1 MTGKTVNVLSISW
14 AGETA
19 KKLAGKILNVIAV
32 YQVGKWQVLCP
43 FPYNVFTVYPPRTLA
58 LISSMKTVQGEHPLA
73 RMLRIVFLAFSIW
86 ELTDC

>member
-32 YQVGKWQVLCP
+32 YQVGIWQVLCP
-43 FPYNVFTVYPPRTLA
+43 FPYNVFTVYPSRTPALA
-58 LISSMKTVQGEHPLA
+58 PSD
-73 RMLRIVFLAFSIW
+73 IV
-86 ELTDC
+86 

>member
-1 MTGKTVNVLSISW
+1 MNVLSISW

-43 FPYNVFTVYPPRTLA
+43 FPYNVFTVYPPRTPALA
-58 LISSMKTVQGEHPLA
+58 PSE
-73 RMLRIVFLAFSIW
+73 
-86 ELTDC
+86 